1 MSVPYKPRINI
12 VPHRSQHERIFIERE
27 RERKALLRA
36 TSIFLLLLNFFIP
49 PYSIVRV
56 LAFEFLSLG
65 FTAKHGKDAAGC
77 VSL

>member
-27 RERKALLRA
+27 REALLRA
-36 TSIFLLLLNFFIP
+36 ASIFLLLLNFFIP